1 MTAFDSKCVD
11 AGILNFFYIASRLP
25 ANTGGNWGAS
35 AQTSVDHCNT
45 TSRVRDILTLYVHQS
60 RGVTRTCLLSG
71 LSLVLFSPDAE
82 PKPGE
87 PDSLLLLVI
96 HHRAGPSPAIVQES
110 HFPELARLVDGLVP
124 LLLDGVLG
132 GGEPPP
138 PGQQF
143 APHER
148 TVSSW
153 MFLSCQSGRTVL
165 LCCCER
171 EGNSFSW
178 TD

>member
-96 HHRAGPSPAIVQES
+96 DHRVGSAVVKES
-110 HFPELARLVDGLVP
+110 HFPELARFVDRLVP

-132 GGEPPP
+132 GIEAPA
-138 PGQQF
+138 PGQQS
-143 APHER
+143 ASHH
-148 TVSSW
+148 
-153 MFLSCQSGRTVL
+153 
-165 LCCCER
+165 
-171 EGNSFSW
+171 
-178 TD
+178 